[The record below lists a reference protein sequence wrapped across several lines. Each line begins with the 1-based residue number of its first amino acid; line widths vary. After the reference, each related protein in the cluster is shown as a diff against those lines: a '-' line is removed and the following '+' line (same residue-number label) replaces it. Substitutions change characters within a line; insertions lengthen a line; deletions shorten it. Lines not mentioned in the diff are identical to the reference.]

1 MGIYNSIY
9 NILQGFLFGSEV
21 LTSEMSLTLT
31 LCSSVLSVVA
41 VALPFLAVLSIARM
55 VFGLFRW

>member
-9 NILQGFLFGSEV
+9 NILQGFLFGSEA

-31 LCSSVLSVVA
+31 LCSSAFSVLA
-41 VALPFLAVLSIARM
+41 VALPFIAVLSVARA

>member
-9 NILQGFLFGSEV
+9 NILQSFLFGTEA

-31 LCSSVLSVVA
+31 LCSSVLSVFA
-41 VALPFLAVLSIARM
+41 VALPFLAVLSVARA
-55 VFGLFRW
+55 VFSLFRW

>member
-9 NILQGFLFGSEV
+9 NILQGFLFGTEA

-31 LCSSVLSVVA
+31 LCSSVLSVITVS
-41 VALPFLAVLSIARM
+41 LPFLAVLSIARM